1 MTIFY
6 DLFLF
11 VKNSIYT
18 DLLNAFNLFPFLKIE
33 LINSITL
40 SDLLATITSLSI
52 VAVLIMV
59 FVSFISIPIKLIKG
73 ALKWKNY

>member
-11 VKNSIYT
+11 VKNTIYS

-40 SDLLATITSLSI
+40 SDLLATITTLSI

-73 ALKWKNY
+73 ALK